1 MVIELLA
8 MKNIQLNGFDW
19 NGFYIYGIR
28 YSDDWCHMDLLIRKS
43 GTDNVENRL
52 LHLEFSR
59 FSEARL
65 KGNDFNCR
73 ILGLSVSE
81 NNGCNVHIDT
91 DKGVL
96 DISCC
101 SVTFD

>member
-1 MVIELLA
+1 

-28 YSDDWCHMDLLIRKS
+28 YSDDWCHMDLLIRKAKAE
-43 GTDNVENRL
+43 NVENRQ
-52 LHLEFSR
+52 LHLEFAS
-59 FSEARL
+59 FNETRL

-73 ILGLSVSE
+73 ILGLNVSE
-81 NNGCNVHIDT
+81 NKGCNVHIDT

-96 DISCC
+96 DISC
-101 SVTFD
+101 SDIMLV